1 MSSFRNTFVFFFSVF
16 IIGVFLLFSVR
27 YNPELSVRSTE
38 VGSKLKLIG
47 DRNSSE
53 LLLRLQEIKSLLETR
68 LDVVANTVLSR
79 LDDFEERL
87 DSQIGSRLGNLEK
100 KLDNDLLK
108 RKRMSTNEKPKP
120 ESIERTSSSSTNS
133 TYDIHFQK
141 IIAAQLKARKPRVAF
156 CMSGAI
162 RAGASPFVYENI
174 KTNIDHAVGNGTA
187 YLIMVVK
194 NERDERLLKY
204 SRKRLTEDDLKPAV
218 DHLKPLYWRILPD
231 TSDELNPRDLINKA
245 CGRSNKYGM
254 AEQIWPQLFG
264 WKQVY
269 LIHINCTRSKLYIYI
284 ILNCIT
290 LLKLI
295 IRYCICVIMNSRQCY
310 EEVERQEFELGFKF
324 DWVVRIRPDVVY
336 LSPIYAIQSLDPN
349 LVTFSGIFNNGSAV
363 SDKIW
368 YAPRRYAEAV
378 FSTVDRYFHIP
389 KHEWKDTK
397 ALTEA
402 CKESHLNPEMALAS
416 RMKSKKIPYGA
427 TNEKILTVIVRVR
440 SDGVCFPDCM
450 RISRRRIC
458 DEFAAKAE
466 PYCNST
472 DLYRPK

>member
-264 WKQVY
+264 WKQ
-269 LIHINCTRSKLYIYI
+269 
-284 ILNCIT
+284 
-290 LLKLI
+290 
-295 IRYCICVIMNSRQCY
+295 CY